1 MRPTRANGSAVCV
14 LGSVPLPHFVVA
26 LSACGSPTTPSSTFT
41 LTGDVVRD
49 RQAVAGAS
57 VTIMDGIY
65 AGHTRTTAADGTFS
79 FTDLAKSS
87 FTLRAVSPTDT
98 IARNIVVNLT
108 TTNQRVEF
116 DLTPTC
122 SFYPGAC

>member
-1 MRPTRANGSAVCV
+1 MTRFAFLSAF
-14 LGSVPLPHFVVA
+14 LVA
-26 LSACGSPTTPSSTFT
+26 LSACGSPTSPSSTFT

-65 AGHTRTTAADGTFS
+65 AGQTLTTAADGTFS

-98 IARNIVVNLT
+98 IAENLIVNL
-108 TTNQRVEF
+108 TTNQRVHF

-122 SFYPGAC
+122 QFYPGAC